1 MDSENTKQHD
11 YHVQRGDGH
20 EQDDENPKNGRDK
33 RQEHSGAVEHDTKER
48 HEQNEADDGSDH
60 VRDRDRQRA
69 VSRRDRA
76 AAPRLAGGSRRGRAD
91 PIRPR
96 EDTRQRGRGPFAS
109 LAIAS
114 LGGQACVIGGNA
126 GNALDAYFRPAARR
140 IVSLLIGGAPIRFR
154 RSPTRCSI

>member
-11 YHVQRGDGH
+11 NHVQRGDGH

-76 AAPRLAGGSRRGRAD
+76 VVARPSGSLPKSIIQTKSDHVVANAMVTGERCEIPGTVRRRERAICAA
-91 PIRPR
+91 
-96 EDTRQRGRGPFAS
+96 
-109 LAIAS
+109 
-114 LGGQACVIGGNA
+114 
-126 GNALDAYFRPAARR
+126 
-140 IVSLLIGGAPIRFR
+140 
-154 RSPTRCSI
+154 

>member
-11 YHVQRGDGH
+11 NHVQRGDGH
-20 EQDDENPKNGRDK
+20 EQDDENPQNGRDK

-76 AAPRLAGGSRRGRAD
+76 VVS
-91 PIRPR
+91 
-96 EDTRQRGRGPFAS
+96 
-109 LAIAS
+109 
-114 LGGQACVIGGNA
+114 
-126 GNALDAYFRPAARR
+126 RPAAAVDFPAGQAGGVRATYISR
-140 IVSLLIGGAPIRFR
+140 INGSFVGPQPNLVGAALPGSRSVHGEQISEVNGPSSNSL
-154 RSPTRCSI
+154 RSR